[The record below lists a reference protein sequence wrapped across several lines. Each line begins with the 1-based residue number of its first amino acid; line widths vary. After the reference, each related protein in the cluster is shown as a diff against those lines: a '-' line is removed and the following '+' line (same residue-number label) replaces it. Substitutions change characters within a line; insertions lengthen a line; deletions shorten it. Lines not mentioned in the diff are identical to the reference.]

1 MNIRMK
7 LTLLVFVISTQLLMS
22 QNNTIK
28 ISDTL
33 LELPKGNITISGY
46 LGVKFD
52 SCIKNGV
59 MLKEFPLYVKTF
71 KEHNDDPGKWQG
83 EFWGKWFTSATL
95 AYHYQPTI
103 QNKKIVDAAVD
114 MILSTQDKNTGRIS
128 SYKKDFGDWDIW
140 GRKYVLLGL
149 VAHFDQTGNK
159 KSLQAATKMLDE
171 IINISGPGKQ
181 KLTES
186 GLAFLTGLAPSS
198 ILEPVVLVYQRT
210 GQAKYLDF
218 AKYIVSLWSEPNK
231 FTDKG
236 MRLVED
242 ALAGVDPIHISAPKG
257 YEQMSCFE
265 GLIELYRVTGYKKYL
280 DAATTFSKNVIA
292 KEIMIV
298 GSGSSGELWCDGVN
312 RQTEMLEQPM
322 ETCVTTTWIKLCYQ
336 LLRLTGDPIW
346 ADQMEVSLYNS
357 LLGAM
362 VNNGEWWAYFSSLV
376 GERMPSPLQVPSC
389 NSSCCVANGPR
400 GLLTAPGWSVMVSKD
415 GPVVNLYASGTYKYP
430 LTDKN
435 EIILTQATAYPK
447 TGSVEIT
454 VNQNKSLN
462 YTLSLRIPE
471 WSKNTKVEVNGNAV
485 ECNNTGYLKINREWK
500 NGDKIILTL
509 DMRGRIMHAQ
519 NNVNQMAIMRGPIV
533 LALDN
538 RLVKEDSQNLWLL
551 HDGYKWIYD
560 KAFKIDYA
568 LLEPVSDI
576 NKVKYIDIKPVESL
590 PVNIWMGFEVP
601 FLIRPTH
608 FIGHKKTKLIMCD
621 YASAG
626 NQYSPTNLFR
636 VWLPQPMFM
645 NTIFPKETWKLLQNK
660 KERPKVPELKPF
672 ILSDKQ

>member
-33 LELPKGNITISGY
+33 LELPKGNITITGY

-52 SCIKNGV
+52 SCMKNGV
-59 MLKEFPLYVKTF
+59 MGKEFPLYVKTF
-71 KEHNDDPGKWQG
+71 NEHNDDPGKWQG

-95 AYHYQPTI
+95 AYYYKPTA
-103 QNKKIVDAAVD
+103 QNKKIIDAAVE
-114 MILSTQDKNTGRIS
+114 MLLETQDKKTGRIS
-128 SYKKDFGDWDIW
+128 SYTKDFGDWDIW

-149 VAHFDQTGNK
+149 VAHYDQTGNK
-159 KSLQAATKMLDE
+159 KSLLAATNMLDE

-186 GLAFLTGLAPSS
+186 GLAFLKGLAPSS
-198 ILEPVVLVYQRT
+198 ILEPIVLIYQRT
-210 GQAKYLDF
+210 GQIKYLDF
-218 AKYIVSLWSEPNK
+218 ASYIVSLWSEPNK
-231 FTDKG
+231 FTDSG
-236 MRLVED
+236 MSLVEN
-242 ALAGVDPIHISAPKG
+242 ALAGVDPIHIAAPKG
-257 YEQMSCFE
+257 YEQMSCYE
-265 GLIELYRVTGYKKYL
+265 GLIELYRVTGDKKYL
-280 DAATTFSKNVIA
+280 DAVVTFSKNVIA

-298 GSGSSGELWCDGVN
+298 GSGSSAELWCDGVN

-346 ADQMEVSLYNS
+346 ADQMEITLYNS

-362 VNNGEWWAYFSSLV
+362 VNNGEWWAYFSPLA

-400 GLLTAPGWSVMVSKD
+400 GLLTAPGWSVLISNE
-415 GPVVNLYASGTYKYP
+415 GPVINLYAAGTYKYP

-454 VNQNKSLN
+454 VNQNKNLN
-462 YTLSLRIPE
+462 YSLSLRIPE
-471 WSKNTKVEVNGNAV
+471 WSKNTKVEVNGNEV
-485 ECNNTGYLKINREWK
+485 ECTKTGYLKINRVWK

-576 NKVKYIDIKPVESL
+576 NKVKYIELKPVESL
-590 PVNIWMGFEVP
+590 PDNIWMGFEVP

-626 NQYSPTNLFR
+626 NQYSSSNFFR
-636 VWLPQPMFM
+636 VWMPQPMFM
-645 NTIFPKETWKLLQNK
+645 NNVFSKETWKLLQNK
-660 KERPKVPELKPF
+660 KERPKVPELKPYIF
-672 ILSDKQ
+672 SDKQ